1 MYQAVI
7 IYAPEQTGVEKL
19 AAEIRAH
26 CGRKKVKVQTRA
38 AREARIP
45 DLAAAD
51 LIFIGSD
58 ARQGSPV
65 HEDFSELKRSLA
77 GVNLAPRV
85 AGIFA
90 AGDEHS
96 LEALRKMLSDSEVD
110 LSVKFPLSAAA
121 DSSALARWLD
131 ALLDRLEDKRRGA

>member
-7 IYAPEQTGVEKL
+7 IYAPEQAGVERL

-26 CGRKKVKVQTRA
+26 CGRKKVKVQTKA
-38 AREARIP
+38 AAEARIP

-58 ARQGSPV
+58 VHQGSPV
-65 HEDFSELKRSLA
+65 HADFDELQRSLA

-85 AGIFA
+85 AGLFTST
-90 AGDEHS
+90 EKQS
-96 LEALRKMLSDSEVD
+96 LEALRTMLADAD
-110 LSVKFPLSAAA
+110 IDMSVPFPAAGDSAA
-121 DSSALARWLD
+121 LTGWLD
-131 ALLDRLEDKRRGA
+131 ALFHRLGEKKRDA